1 MPVQL
6 STILIFQNIGR
17 KHQCFILLTK
27 KNKPCY
33 VPKLEEGQV
42 LSIANSKFAIGP
54 VDNQIDLILTTA
66 TILPI
71 NVVGTASV
79 SDLVLTTNLGIQFEC
94 TGKDKPTEIPIT
106 LFHPNE
112 SCLKSQTTMKMPW
125 SSTSSS
131 SSPHMIATRSAI
143 HKKIEQSAPISTLIV
158 TEEIQVR
165 EEQEESA
172 SILITPATIP
182 ATTPPSKKRVG
193 HAKV

>member
-17 KHQCFILLTK
+17 KHQ

-54 VDNQIDLILTTA
+54 VDNQIDAQLR
-66 TILPI
+66 
-71 NVVGTASV
+71 
-79 SDLVLTTNLGIQFEC
+79 
-94 TGKDKPTEIPIT
+94 
-106 LFHPNE
+106 
-112 SCLKSQTTMKMPW
+112 KMPW

-131 SSPHMIATRSAI
+131 SSPHMIATRAAI

-158 TEEIQVR
+158 TEEIQGR

>member
-1 MPVQL
+1 MPAQL

-17 KHQCFILLTK
+17 KHQ

-54 VDNQIDLILTTA
+54 VDNQIDAQLRKLLKKSDYNVKTGALTSTEESFIQNYIILILFVFNNQ
-66 TILPI
+66 ILYQS
-71 NVVGTASV
+71 TR
-79 SDLVLTTNLGIQFEC
+79 
-94 TGKDKPTEIPIT
+94 
-106 LFHPNE
+106 
-112 SCLKSQTTMKMPW
+112 KMPW

-158 TEEIQVR
+158 TEEIQER

-172 SILITPATIP
+172 SILITPATTP